1 MIFIWVR
8 RKVTQLLSNPLTSS
22 SNGIQGAVTEGAGAQ
37 DSVSG
42 TITPCSDINVVGS
55 NTAASSTPVQQL
67 DTIASTSLNTVSGI
81 SY

>member
-1 MIFIWVR
+1 MIFIWIR
-8 RKVTQLLSNPLTSS
+8 SKVTQLLNNPLTSS
-22 SNGIQGAVTEGAGAQ
+22 SSSIQGADTDGAGVQ

-55 NTAASSTPVQQL
+55 NSAASSTPVQQL
-67 DTIASTSLNTVSGI
+67 DTVPSTALDAVSGI

>member
-8 RKVTQLLSNPLTSS
+8 RKVTQLLNNPLTSS
-22 SNGIQGAVTEGAGAQ
+22 SNGIQGAVTEGGGAQ

-55 NTAASSTPVQQL
+55 TAAASSTPVQQL

>member
-8 RKVTQLLSNPLTSS
+8 SKVTQLLNNPLTSS
-22 SNGIQGAVTEGAGAQ
+22 SNGIQGAVTAGAGAQ

-42 TITPCSDINVVGS
+42 TITPCSDIDVGG
-55 NTAASSTPVQQL
+55 TVAAASSTPVQQL
-67 DTIASTSLNTVSGI
+67 DTIASTALDAVSGI